1 MDEYIKKSDLK
12 AELLRRDFYPA
23 IVKSALE
30 TIPPAD
36 VVPRAEVDHARLRG
50 YENGIRSGAREV
62 FKEIDELIKDYVNN
76 HLDTAVL
83 VVKLYLLKKKYT
95 ESENKQKD
103 FFSPEEVRAMSRK
116 EVRENYTAIM
126 NSIKKW

>member
-36 VVPRAEVDHARLRG
+36 VVPRAMIAEIFG
-50 YENGIRSGAREV
+50 
-62 FKEIDELIKDYVNN
+62 EIDDILLMFKPQYFVDAPHLN
-76 HLDTAVL
+76 HKRLTKAL
-83 VVKLYLLKKKYT
+83 AELKKKHT
-95 ESENKQKD
+95 EGTKND
-103 FFSPEEVRAMSRK
+103 
-116 EVRENYTAIM
+116 
-126 NSIKKW
+126 